1 MPHPGDQHHLR
12 IRNRGCGVLAAGRR
26 KKRIVGPVNDE
37 GRRRDRGEPCPA
49 VSSHPNCC
57 ELTSE
62 PPRSRTSSNLLAEE
76 SAAGL
81 FVEWMSSARDA
92 PREGNAVIEEARLV
106 QDGIG

>member
-1 MPHPGDQHHLR
+1 
-12 IRNRGCGVLAAGRR
+12 
-26 KKRIVGPVNDE
+26 VNDE

-62 PPRSRTSSNLLAEE
+62 PTRRTTSSNLLAEE

-106 QDGIG
+106 LDGIRGRTHHHRHRVGFDRRHVRIARG